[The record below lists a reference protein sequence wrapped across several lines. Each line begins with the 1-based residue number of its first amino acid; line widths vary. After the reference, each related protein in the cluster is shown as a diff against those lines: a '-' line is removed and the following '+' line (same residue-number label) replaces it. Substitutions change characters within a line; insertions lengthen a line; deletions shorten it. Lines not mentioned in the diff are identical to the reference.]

1 MKLSFTKMQGCAN
14 DYIYLDCRTSGVPE
28 DIAALSQRLSR
39 RHFSIGADGI
49 ICICPPLTAD
59 GDATMRMFTADG
71 SEGKMC
77 GNGVR
82 CVAQFLYTHGV
93 PKDVIEI
100 DTLMAGRKT
109 LHRKGEG
116 LWQAEMG
123 HFSAMADTLPAVG
136 LGAGPLVHAPLTA
149 AGKAWDAACISTGNP
164 HCIIE
169 WPDCDTLPTGHALAA
184 IGPEFEHHPAFP
196 EGVNTEF
203 VYIESPTSVVMRVW
217 ERGSGETWACGTGT
231 CATVAALTE
240 LGVCPAG
247 EDVHVQL
254 RGGELTIRVLPGKQ
268 LLMTG
273 AAETVCEGTT
283 EV

>member
-1 MKLSFTKMQGCAN
+1 MQLHFTKMHGCGN
-14 DYIYLDCRTSGVPE
+14 DYIYFDCFQHDINNPE
-28 DIAALSQRLSR
+28 ALSVRLSD
-39 RHFSIGADGI
+39 RHYGIGGDGVILVCPSDVADGK
-49 ICICPPLTAD
+49 
-59 GDATMRMFTADG
+59 MRMFNLDG

-149 AGKAWDAACISTGNP
+149 AGKTWDAACISTGNP

-217 ERGSGETWACGTGT
+217 ERGSGETFACGTGS
-231 CATVAALTE
+231 CATVAALV
-240 LGVCPAG
+240 LRGMCPRNVPV
-247 EDVHVQL
+247 DVHL
-254 RGGELTIRVLPGKQ
+254 LGGILSITITADDDI
-268 LLMTG
+268 LMTG
-273 AAETVCEGTT
+273 PAETAFVGCV

>member
-1 MKLSFTKMQGCAN
+1 
-14 DYIYLDCRTSGVPE
+14 
-28 DIAALSQRLSR
+28 
-39 RHFSIGADGI
+39 
-49 ICICPPLTAD
+49 
-59 GDATMRMFTADG
+59 MRMFNMDG

-116 LWQAEMG
+116 LWQAQMG
-123 HFSAMADTLPAVG
+123 HFSAMADALPAVG
-136 LGAGPLVHAPLTA
+136 LGAGPLVHVPLTA
-149 AGKAWDAACISTGNP
+149 AGKTWDAACISTGNP

-203 VYIESPTSVVMRVW
+203 VYIENPTSVVMRVW
-217 ERGSGETWACGTGT
+217 ERGSGETFACGTGS
-231 CATVAALTE
+231 CATVAALVRARFF
-240 LGVCPAG
+240 LAS
-247 EDVHVQL
+247 
-254 RGGELTIRVLPGKQ
+254 
-268 LLMTG
+268 
-273 AAETVCEGTT
+273 
-283 EV
+283 

>member
-1 MKLSFTKMQGCAN
+1 
-14 DYIYLDCRTSGVPE
+14 
-28 DIAALSQRLSR
+28 
-39 RHFSIGADGI
+39 
-49 ICICPPLTAD
+49 
-59 GDATMRMFTADG
+59 
-71 SEGKMC
+71 MC

-149 AGKAWDAACISTGNP
+149 AGKTWDAACISTGNP

-217 ERGSGETWACGTGT
+217 ERGSGETFACGTGS
-231 CATVAALTE
+231 CATVAALV
-240 LGVCPAG
+240 LRGVCPRNVPV
-247 EDVHVQL
+247 DVHL
-254 RGGELTIRVLPGKQ
+254 LGGTLSITITADDDI
-268 LLMTG
+268 LMTG
-273 AAETVCEGTT
+273 RRRRHLWVAWKCKVS
-283 EV
+283 